1 MSRDHERFQEL
12 NVEIVVIG
20 PEDAAAFA
28 KHFEAYDLGFS
39 GIPDPEFRILD
50 LYGQQV
56 KIMRLGR
63 MPAQVM
69 VDSEGIARFA
79 HYASSMSDISPNEEL
94 LELAASLE

>member
-1 MSRDHERFQEL
+1 M
-12 NVEIVVIG
+12 VG

-28 KHFEAYDLGFS
+28 KHFDAYDLPFV

-56 KIMRLGR
+56 KFMRLGR

-69 VDSEGIARFA
+69 IDSEGIVRYA
-79 HYASSMSDISPNEEL
+79 HYASSMSDIPRTEEM
-94 LELAASLE
+94 LELADSLE